1 MNTFKFNLR
10 KINPLI
16 IIFPIFIPFITI
28 ILSSCLVGLFD
39 NFLLLFFKL
48 LNLPY
53 EKYSSITINI
63 TSFLPLGYGFLPLHI
78 VMAYFFYPLQK
89 KWLRDVKMKKVAQ
102 WVVFLWWFL
111 SGILIN
117 SFLIILV
124 FNSLD

>member
-78 VMAYFFYPLQK
+78 VIAYFFYPLQK
-89 KWLRDVKMKKVAQ
+89 KWLRDVKIKKVAQ
-102 WVVFLWWFL
+102 WVAFLWWFL

-117 SFLIILV
+117 SFLIIFV
-124 FNSLD
+124 FNALD

>member
-28 ILSSCLVGLFD
+28 ILSSCLVALFD
-39 NFLLLFFKL
+39 NLLLLFFKF

-78 VMAYFFYPLQK
+78 VIAYFFYPLQK
-89 KWLRDVKMKKVAQ
+89 KWLRDIKIKKVTQ

-117 SFLIILV
+117 SFLIFFF
-124 FNSLD
+124 FNVMD

>member
-1 MNTFKFNLR
+1 MKTFKFNLR
-10 KINPLI
+10 KFNPLI
-16 IIFPIFIPFITI
+16 VIFPIFIPFITI

-53 EKYSSITINI
+53 EKYTSITINI

-78 VMAYFFYPLQK
+78 VIAYFFYPLQK
-89 KWLRDVKMKKVAQ
+89 KWLRDVKIKKVAQ
-102 WVVFLWWFL
+102 WFVFLWWFL

-117 SFLIILV
+117 SFLLIFV
-124 FNSLD
+124 FSALD

>member
-1 MNTFKFNLR
+1 MKTFKFNLR
-10 KINPLI
+10 KFNPLI
-16 IIFPIFIPFITI
+16 VIFPIFIPFITI

-53 EKYSSITINI
+53 EKYTSITINI

-78 VMAYFFYPLQK
+78 GMAYFFYPLQK
-89 KWLRDVKMKKVAQ
+89 KWLRDVKIKKVAQ
-102 WVVFLWWFL
+102 WFVFLWWFL

-117 SFLIILV
+117 SFLIIFV
-124 FNSLD
+124 FNALD

>member
-1 MNTFKFNLR
+1 MNTFKFNYR
-10 KINPLI
+10 KLNPLVV
-16 IIFPIFIPFITI
+16 IFPIFIPFITI

-48 LNLPY
+48 AKLSY
-53 EKYSSITINI
+53 EQYSSITINL

-78 VMAYFFYPLQK
+78 VIAYFFYPLQK
-89 KWLRDVKMKKVAQ
+89 NWLRNVKIKKVTQ

-117 SFLIILV
+117 SFLIFFF
-124 FNSLD
+124 FNTID

>member
-10 KINPLI
+10 KFNPLI
-16 IIFPIFIPFITI
+16 VIFPIFIPFITI

-53 EKYSSITINI
+53 EKYTSITINI

-78 VMAYFFYPLQK
+78 VIAYFFYPLQK
-89 KWLRDVKMKKVAQ
+89 KWLRDVKIKKVAQ
-102 WVVFLWWFL
+102 WFVFLWWFL

-117 SFLIILV
+117 SFLLIFV
-124 FNSLD
+124 FSALD

>member
-1 MNTFKFNLR
+1 MNKFKFNLR

-16 IIFPIFIPFITI
+16 VIFPIFIPFITI

-78 VMAYFFYPLQK
+78 VIAYFFYPLQK
-89 KWLRDVKMKKVAQ
+89 KWLRDVKIKKVAQ
-102 WVVFLWWFL
+102 WVAFLWWFL

-117 SFLIILV
+117 SFLIIFV
-124 FNSLD
+124 FNALD

>member
-10 KINPLI
+10 KFNPLI
-16 IIFPIFIPFITI
+16 VIFPIFIPFITI

-78 VMAYFFYPLQK
+78 VIAYFFYPLQK
-89 KWLRDVKMKKVAQ
+89 KWLRDVKINKVAQ

-117 SFLIILV
+117 SFLLIFV
-124 FNSLD
+124 FNALD

>member
-10 KINPLI
+10 KFNPLI
-16 IIFPIFIPFITI
+16 VIFPIFIPFITI

-53 EKYSSITINI
+53 QKYTSITINI

-78 VMAYFFYPLQK
+78 VIAYFFYPLQK
-89 KWLRDVKMKKVAQ
+89 KWLRDVKIKKVAQ

-117 SFLIILV
+117 SFLLIFV
-124 FNSLD
+124 FNALD